1 MDAPLPPNT
10 PAAATADPAVAEVV
24 GLPRAPVLDYST
36 IARSR
41 VKLWVRLAIAAVILA
56 VLFNAGR
63 SYYDELGRLRSAPL
77 WVILAM
83 SALYV
88 AGRFPP
94 AEVLR
99 SALASLGHRVGRVE
113 TFFVLMVQYYI
124 NMLIPRAGIGAP
136 AGYMRV
142 RHGVPVS
149 DLGAAQVVTLT
160 LTQFVVL
167 GLAALACQA
176 ALAGAGIAKW
186 DPLLGAIFAGVGVL
200 SALPLLVRLP
210 GPDIEPSPDAP
221 GGFIMRFLGRLSYAC
236 RRLGRDRRLL
246 ARASAGYAVVLLLRT
261 ARVQLSFRAV
271 GVNVGFWQAFVAS
284 AAADV
289 MFLVSITPGALGFR
303 EGGMVY
309 AARVLGTTGD
319 VALAAAVL
327 DRLVLTACNLVLGQI
342 GLWRYIGRAGVRSE
356 ELSTKDAREREEMQ
370 R

>member
-10 PAAATADPAVAEVV
+10 PAAATAAPAGAPV
-24 GLPRAPVLDYST
+24 GLPPAPVLDYGAV
-36 IARSR
+36 ARSR
-41 VKLWVRLAIAAVILA
+41 AKLWVRLAIAAVILA

-77 WVILAM
+77 WVVLAM

-136 AGYMRV
+136 AGYMKI

-149 DLGAAQVVTLT
+149 DLGAAQIVALT
-160 LTQFVVL
+160 LTQFAVL
-167 GLAALACQA
+167 GLAALACQL
-176 ALAGAGIAKW
+176 ALAGAGAAKW
-186 DPLLGAIFAGVGVL
+186 DPLLGTVFAGVAVL

-210 GPDIEPSPDAP
+210 GPYIEPSPDGP
-221 GGFIMRFLGRLSYAC
+221 GGFITRFLGRLSYAC
-236 RRLGRDRRLL
+236 RRLGRERRLL
-246 ARASAGYAVVLLLRT
+246 ARAFAGHAVVLLLRT

-271 GVNVGFWQAFVAS
+271 GVHVGFWQAFVAS

-342 GLWRYIGRAGVRSE
+342 GLWRYIGRAGVRSA
-356 ELSTKDAREREEMQ
+356 ELSAKGAKEREQVQ